1 MGAMGRVWVLDL
13 DASGTGAEM
22 RPLDSVLQEPQPK
35 PDLALVRRKSQPP
48 PAEAPEPPKP
58 RRFRVVDVMSGRVLA
73 EDVDARATLTAL
85 ADVHSVV
92 DVRVYVWQPR
102 AKKWRLLTIGEQKA
116 MWERRGYLT
125 ASASLARE
133 KKKPGS
139 RPPSIAY
146 TRPR

>member
-58 RRFRVVDVMSGRVLA
+58 RRFRVVDVMSGRVTA
-73 EDVDARATLTAL
+73 EDANARATVDLL
-85 ADVHSVV
+85 ADVRSIG
-92 DVRVYVWQPR
+92 DVRIYTWEYETDR
-102 AKKWRLLTIGEQKA
+102 WRLLTLAEQRTL
-116 MWERRGYLT
+116 WDLRDRRQRGD
-125 ASASLARE
+125 AA
-133 KKKPGS
+133 
-139 RPPSIAY
+139 
-146 TRPR
+146 

>member
-58 RRFRVVDVMSGRVLA
+58 RRFRVVDVMSGRVTA
-73 EDVDARATLTAL
+73 EDAGARATVDLL
-85 ADVHSVV
+85 ADVRSIG
-92 DVRVYVWQPR
+92 DVRVYTWEYETDR
-102 AKKWRLLTIGEQKA
+102 WRLLTLAEQRTL
-116 MWERRGYLT
+116 WDLRDRRQRGDE
-125 ASASLARE
+125 A
-133 KKKPGS
+133 
-139 RPPSIAY
+139 
-146 TRPR
+146 